1 MNLYETAACGAEF
14 QLRTLFYL
22 LKFSKFSIETIKPT
36 VFLITKK
43 FKLLRL
49 GSVIK
54 IRGCGDTPLNFN
66 LSF

>member
-49 GSVIK
+49 GSA
-54 IRGCGDTPLNFN
+54 CWT
-66 LSF
+66 